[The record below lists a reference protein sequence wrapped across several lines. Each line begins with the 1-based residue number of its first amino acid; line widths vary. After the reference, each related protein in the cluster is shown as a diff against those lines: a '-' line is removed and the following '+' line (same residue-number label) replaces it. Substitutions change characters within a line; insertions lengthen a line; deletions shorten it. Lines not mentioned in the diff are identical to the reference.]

1 MNDVRDQAL
10 DCSLDNGKLVMN
22 VHTPGFKRQLLRKP
36 FHQKGAHGLSASFY
50 SDPGD
55 EIEKGFVVL
64 KNKENSYFT
73 ASLFNTAVN

>member
-10 DCSLDNGKLVMN
+10 DWSLDNGRLVLI
-22 VHTPGFKRQLLRKP
+22 VHTPDFKRQFLRKT

-55 EIEKGFVVL
+55 AIEKGSVM
-64 KNKENSYFT
+64 
-73 ASLFNTAVN
+73 